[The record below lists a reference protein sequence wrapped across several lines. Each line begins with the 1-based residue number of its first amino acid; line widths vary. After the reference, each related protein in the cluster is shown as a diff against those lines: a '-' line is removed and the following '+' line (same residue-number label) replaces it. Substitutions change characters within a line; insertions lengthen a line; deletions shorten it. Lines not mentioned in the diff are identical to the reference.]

1 MIRRIG
7 KYIRQL
13 HYTRGRLAT
22 SVMQVTMEDLG
33 KPVAPEIMYS

>member
-7 KYIRQL
+7 KHIRQL
-13 HYTRGRLAT
+13 PTPEGRLAT